1 MADKH
6 KIVFYGE
13 ILEGQNLETVK
24 ENLGALFKMDNNKID
39 RLLSKPSVLIKKD
52 IDFSTASKYQE
63 VLKKA
68 GAVCKIEPMDTEQD
82 ISGQKTAQVSTQ
94 PDENQGKYEV
104 IFYGELEEGQN
115 LTTVKKRLAD
125 LFNKDLSKI
134 EEFLSHMPAIIKKNV
149 DLDTALKYR
158 ETLKKAGAVCLIKP
172 VKGVQTIIQVSTEPE
187 SEKIQAS
194 PSVSPS
200 ETQMYN
206 ETASHKLTGDEPA
219 SPEPIVNEQPS
230 AEPIV
235 NESPSPEP
243 IENEQ
248 HSPELMVKEPSS
260 PESKI
265 KEEIQSES
273 SDHLNCLQCNL
284 KVNFFKRL
292 FHLSKEERKE
302 ILRLIVGSAFIG
314 AIVGFMWG
322 GLYDPWQSKGISA
335 AWLNSLLFGGWG
347 FAEVAGVVVARN
359 LRYAKGR
366 LRLIFN
372 GALWGGIWVS
382 LFTALEMVKN
392 VSSLESIFLNIV
404 VGLSAGFIIGGLI
417 SAICAINLSGIMTLR
432 EEKKLT
438 I

>member
-24 ENLGALFKMDNNKID
+24 KNLGALFKMDNDKID

-68 GAVCKIEPMDTEQD
+68 GAICKIEPMCIESDMA
-82 ISGQKTAQVSTQ
+82 GQKTAHVSTQ
-94 PDENQGKYEV
+94 PEENQGKYEV
-104 IFYGELEEGQN
+104 IFYGELEEGHD
-115 LTTVKKRLAD
+115 LPTVKKRLAN
-125 LFNKDLSKI
+125 LFNKDLFKI
-134 EEFLSHMPAIIKKNV
+134 EEFLAHMPAIIKKNV

-172 VKGVQTIIQVSTEPE
+172 VKEVQTVNQVSPEPE
-187 SEKIQAS
+187 YEKIQAS

-200 ETQMYN
+200 ESQMYN
-206 ETASHKLTGDEPA
+206 EPPSNKFTENEQSP
-219 SPEPIVNEQPS
+219 PEPI
-230 AEPIV
+230 I
-235 NESPSPEP
+235 NESPPPEP

-248 HSPELMVKEPSS
+248 PS

-265 KEEIQSES
+265 MEETQSES
-273 SDHLNCLQCNL
+273 SDHLTCPQYNL
-284 KVNFFKRL
+284 KMNFFRRL
-292 FHLSKEERKE
+292 FHLTKEERKE
-302 ILRLIVGSAFIG
+302 ILRLLVGSAFIG

-335 AWLNSLLFGGWG
+335 AWLNFLLFGGWG

-366 LRLIFN
+366 IRLVFN

-432 EEKKLT
+432 EEKTLT
-438 I
+438 T